1 MNNTKNYSK
10 IINNSKNKL
19 KLQIIKLKILIHPK
33 LEMAIFH
40 SFA

>member
-19 KLQIIKLKILIHPK
+19 KLQIIKLKISVHLK
-33 LEMAIFH
+33 LGMAIFFY
-40 SFA
+40 SA